1 MRNQFFAIASY
12 HIKDFGVQ
20 GLTHIALPE
29 KRLHEQL
36 KEKLNIPGVK
46 GLFYIQTCNRI
57 EYLYSL
63 SPEVKLEESFDSLFP
78 QITKRFY
85 TNENEIVDHLL
96 SVCLSK
102 DSLVFGE
109 NQILGQFKQ
118 AFLNANDAGLLDRGL
133 HHLLKLI
140 LQEAKRVRSECNFRH
155 FPSSMSTLAAK
166 RIQHTVCNDA
176 RILFIGA
183 GETNELVAR
192 HLLKKNY
199 KNFFWLNRTETK
211 AVAMAE
217 ATAGTTL
224 SWGQLLQQN
233 MNFDVV
239 VTATTAGEILFEQT
253 SLKKLGVK
261 VAIDLSVPANI
272 RCSDS
277 PSFLFFNVENFKADL
292 QSVATESQVF
302 LQTLNQKI
310 ADCIDLIQQDLQLS
324 RLAPLLAKYH
334 QSQQE
339 IFEKHKLE
347 LEKSLGDSSEKQKVL
362 NWFEKTFK
370 ELSHHNL
377 SEIKKALTYVRS

>member
-1 MRNQFFAIASY
+1 MRNQFFALASY

-36 KEKLNIPGVK
+36 KEKLNIPGVN

-63 SPEVKLEESFDSLFP
+63 SLDVKLEDSFDSLFP

-85 TNENEIVDHLL
+85 SDEKEIIDHLM

-118 AFLNANDAGLLDRGL
+118 AFSQANDVGLLNRDL
-133 HHLLKLI
+133 HHLLKLV

-166 RIQHTVCNDA
+166 RIQHTIRNDA
-176 RILFIGA
+176 RILFVGA

-211 AVAMAE
+211 AAKMAE
-217 ATAGTTL
+217 STAGTAL
-224 SWGQLLQQN
+224 SWAQLLQQN
-233 MNFDVV
+233 MSFDVI
-239 VTATTAGEILFEQT
+239 VTATSAGEILFDQKSIE
-253 SLKKLGVK
+253 KLGAK
-261 VAIDLSVPANI
+261 IAIDLSVPANI
-272 RCSDS
+272 QTNENA
-277 PSFLFFNVENFKADL
+277 PFLFFNVENFKSDL
-292 QSVATESQVF
+292 ESVASESQIF

-310 ADCIDLIQQDLQLS
+310 IDSIDCIQQDLQLD

-339 IFEKHKLE
+339 LYEKHKLE
-347 LEKSLGDSSEKQKVL
+347 LERSLGDSAEKQKVL
-362 NWFEKTFK
+362 TWFEKTFK
-370 ELSHHNL
+370 ELSHQNL
-377 SEIKKALTYVRS
+377 VEIKKALIYVRS